1 MSGAGI
7 MIIGV
12 CVLILST
19 LGAAVAQWAIQKKK
33 KRIREQVYHIY
44 Q

>member
-7 MIIGV
+7 MIVGV

-19 LGAAVAQWAIQKKK
+19 LGTAAAQWAIQKKK